1 MERRV
6 PGILTLITR
15 SRRAVSLALPAVAL
29 AAAVAGAQTYREAPM
44 LAALVGAGEL
54 PPVAER
60 LPSNPLVVEP
70 VAATGSYGGTLRM
83 ADTSDWMSIGLRVRQ
98 TGLFRYDQSA
108 SRFEADLAAGYA
120 WSGDY
125 RTLTLTLRD
134 GLRWSDGA
142 PFTTADMMF
151 KWKDYVTGKAPHRSG
166 YPFWGERATWEPLDD
181 VTLRITWA
189 APNPAAMD
197 AFGRTHY
204 SADNSLF
211 LPAHYLKQFHAD
223 YNDGAAALAAELGY
237 AHWRTMFNDRRAQG
251 YDQSSVI
258 IGRPYVDTHV
268 PEVVASE
275 RVLLVRNPYYHHVD
289 TAGNQLPYVDRLE
302 VTHVAGT
309 QLYDLKVMA
318 GEVDFAA
325 LHTAPGNLPAYRAGE
340 TRGNYRTVIAQ
351 SIRSA
356 ELALFV
362 NHNVED
368 PVLRGLF
375 NDRDFRVALSVAL
388 NRDRMNRIA
397 FFGLGDPH
405 PATPLYTMEFFD
417 QRWYNDHLA
426 YDPDRANRLLDAAGL
441 SRRDGDGFRVRP
453 DDGRRLSLAIEIE
466 DLEGHREAICEMI
479 ANDWRQAGIEGAC
492 RVIDGALL
500 NERLDANRTAIS
512 ARPLGRATMRG
523 RNRPGQFA
531 FERCSANNWGRQW
544 CFWFA
549 SGGADGVEPPA
560 RIKALNERWQAFK
573 QAAASTPQA
582 VALGKAYF
590 AFFADELPIIPIVG
604 LAPHP
609 VIVHNRLKNVP
620 SDNVFWGS
628 STNFYAP
635 YKPEQWYVAE

>member
-15 SRRAVSLALPAVAL
+15 LRRAVSLALPAAAL

-44 LAALVGAGEL
+44 LAAMVRAGDL

-70 VAATGSYGGTLRM
+70 VDAIGVYGGTLRM
-83 ADTSDWMSIGLRVRQ
+83 ADPSDWMSIGLRVRQ

-120 WSGDY
+120 WSDDY
-125 RTLTLTLRD
+125 RTLTLMLRD

-151 KWKDYVTGKAPHRSG
+151 KWNDYVAGKAPHRSG

-181 VTLRITWA
+181 TTLRITWA
-189 APNPAAMD
+189 APNPAVMD

-204 SADNSLF
+204 SGDNSLF
-211 LPAHYLKQFHAD
+211 LPAHYLKQFHGD
-223 YNDGAAALAAELGY
+223 FSDGAAALAAELGY
-237 AHWRTMFNDRRAQG
+237 AHWRPLFNDRRAQG
-251 YDQSSVI
+251 YDQSAVT
-258 IGRPYVDTHV
+258 IGRPYVDMHV
-268 PEVVASE
+268 PEVVE
-275 RVLLVRNPYYHHVD
+275 GNRVLLVRNPYYHHVD

-302 VTHVAGT
+302 VTHVPKR
-309 QLYDLKVMA
+309 LYDLKVMA

-340 TRGNYRTVIAQ
+340 TRGGYRTVTAQ
-351 SIRSA
+351 SIRPA
-356 ELALFV
+356 ALALYV

-368 PVLRGLF
+368 PVLHGLF
-375 NDRDFRVALSVAL
+375 NDRDFRVALSIAL
-388 NRDRMNRIA
+388 DRGRMNETV

-426 YDPDRANRLLDAAGL
+426 HDPDRANRLLDAAGL
-441 SRRDGDGFRVRP
+441 SRRDGAGFRVRP

-466 DLEGHREAICEMI
+466 EPDGVEKAICELI
-479 ANDWRQAGIEGAC
+479 ADDWRQVGIAGAC
-492 RVIDGALL
+492 QAIDGALL
-500 NERLDANRTAIS
+500 SERLDANRTAIS
-512 ARPLGRATMRG
+512 ARYLGRGTMRG
-523 RNRPGQFA
+523 RNRPDQFA
-531 FERCSANNWGRQW
+531 FERCSANHWGRQW

-549 SGGADGVEPPA
+549 SGGAAGVEPPA
-560 RIKALNERWQAFK
+560 EIKALNERWRAFK
-573 QAAASTPQA
+573 QAAAGTPQA

-590 AFFADELPIIPIVG
+590 AVFADELPIIPTIG

-609 VIVHNRLKNVP
+609 VIIHDRLRNVP
-620 SDNVFWGS
+620 TDNVFWGS

-635 YKPEQWYVAE
+635 YKPEQWYIAE